1 MCPCDTWTMENVT
14 HGKMNSR
21 VRGSF
26 LSLEGNQTIWWGRGE
41 EKKRE
46 KERGKKWR
54 LGQCMIR
61 ERGGRDLRFSSRS
74 PAYRR
79 SKLVGA
85 RGKVG
90 LRDKGYEW
98 VPKSEFFIEVQ
109 KKCRVFSYTGSS

>member
-46 KERGKKWR
+46 KEREKKR
-54 LGQCMIR
+54 EIGAVRDTR
-61 ERGGRDLRFSSRS
+61 ERRKR
-74 PAYRR
+74 PAVLFKISGLPTVQTRR
-79 SKLVGA
+79 SK
-85 RGKVG
+85 RQSWFM
-90 LRDKGYEW
+90 R
-98 VPKSEFFIEVQ
+98 
-109 KKCRVFSYTGSS
+109 